1 MVNSTNRDEI
11 TVENRGWK
19 SREHKFDGSNI
30 IRVFIVSVTVDIGNI
45 EFNQDYRVKCSLIK
59 VRITMLLKIYRR
71 YYLITVYRTLRHFYC
86 IAHCV

>member
-1 MVNSTNRDEI
+1 MVNSSNRDEI

-19 SREHKFDGSNI
+19 SREHEFDGSNI

-71 YYLITVYRTLRHFYC
+71 YYLITV
-86 IAHCV
+86 